1 MSQPSERPAA
11 APARTGTAPVGV
23 IHDIGYRHHA
33 GPRLGRSAIRRAL
46 FAESLR
52 GAYGLGRTGRAKVV
66 PLLLLVAMCLPAL
79 IIVVIAAVIGAPELP
94 GNYPSYVMNLQLV
107 IALYVAGQAPASV
120 SRDLR
125 FRTMSLYLSRP
136 LERIDYVVAKY
147 AAMAAA
153 VLVLIALPLTIMLV
167 GALVAGLPLAEQVP
181 DYLRAMGGAVLHA
194 LVLAGIGLVIAAMT
208 PRRGLG
214 VAAVITVL
222 LVLQGIQATAQAIA
236 FEEGRETIAGYLG
249 LISPFTLVEGVQ
261 HQLLGAATS
270 LPAGPPGVAGGLV
283 FLGVSLLLV
292 VSCFGILLLRY
303 RRVSVS

>member
-1 MSQPSERPAA
+1 MSQPSERPAT
-11 APARTGTAPVGV
+11 APAGTGAVPAGV
-23 IHDIGYRHHA
+23 IHDIGYRHHT

-46 FAESLR
+46 FTDSLR

-79 IIVVIAAVIGAPELP
+79 AFVVVAAVIDAPELP
-94 GNYPSYVMNLQLV
+94 GGYTAYVMSLQV
-107 IALYVAGQAPASV
+107 VVAVYVAGQAPASV

-147 AAMAAA
+147 AAMVAA
-153 VLVLIALPLTIMLV
+153 VLMLIALPLTIMLV
-167 GALVAGLPLAEQVP
+167 GAVLVGLPLGEQVP
-181 DYLRAMGGAVLHA
+181 DYLRAMGGGVLHA

-222 LVLQGIQATAQAIA
+222 LVLQGIQGSAQAIA
-236 FEEGRETIAGYLG
+236 FQEGRETIAGYLG
-249 LISPFTLVEGVQ
+249 MISPFTLVEGVQ
-261 HQLLGAATS
+261 HRLLGAATI
-270 LPAGPPGVAGGLV
+270 LPVGPPGMTGGLV
-283 FLGVSLLLV
+283 FLGVTLLV
-292 VSCFGILLLRY
+292 VVGCFGILLLRY